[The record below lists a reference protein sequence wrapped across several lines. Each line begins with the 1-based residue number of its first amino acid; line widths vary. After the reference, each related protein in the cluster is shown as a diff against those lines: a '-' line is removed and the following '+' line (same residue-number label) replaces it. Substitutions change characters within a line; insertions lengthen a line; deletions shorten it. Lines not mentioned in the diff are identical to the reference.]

1 MRQEDELSLSSSS
14 TMCLQ
19 ELVLAVAGG
28 CNGDGDCGED
38 QCSQGN
44 VGGDETVCWSCES
57 CVGYHDHHH
66 PHHHHHRHPRPPHP
80 RPHPDFAA
88 DRGSCRSPYI
98 ALSVAAAYVYFL
110 VFLLRITARLA

>member
-14 TMCLQ
+14 TMCVQ

-57 CVGYHDHHH
+57 CVGYHHHHHHHH
-66 PHHHHHRHPRPPHP
+66 PHHHRHP